1 MASFPF
7 QFEAN
12 FEGGDASE
20 FTSTVGT
27 QVAVEHYKELA
38 RNGAWGVPYRG
49 AYALQ
54 GTFGTNTDSY
64 VRSTSITIGSGSVGY
79 SRFMFYIG
87 DDVSAST
94 TTEVLLHT
102 TEPAVA
108 GIGLRIE
115 SGGDIKFGIAS
126 NGSALTTSDVVL
138 EKGRWYTAEL
148 TADTTNTNTC
158 TATLNDAVSV
168 TIANGVATGATT
180 ESRLGVVGIG
190 AGSLANIEGTVTLD
204 ELATDTA
211 RLYGFDSRYPQRL
224 LVTKDSHIF
233 VGSGNIEDVQLI
245 AGAGT
250 DCELNIYDTETGD
263 TNPQNLVYRHTNNT
277 TDEATN
283 YNGRNKIKLHKGAYV
298 TMSGTDPRAV
308 IALGVTSS
316 YGSEANVRKLARG

>member
-12 FEGGDASE
+12 FEVSDASE
-20 FTSTVGT
+20 FTATVGT

-54 GTFGTNTDSY
+54 GTFGTDTDSY

-94 TTEVLLHT
+94 TTEVLLYT

-158 TATLNDAVSV
+158 TATLDDAVSV
-168 TIANGVATGATT
+168 TIANGVVTGATT
-180 ESRLGVVGIG
+180 ESRLGITGIG

-204 ELATDTA
+204 ELATDSA

-224 LVTKDSHIF
+224 LVTKTSHVF
-233 VGSGNIEDVQLI
+233 VGSGNIEDIQLI

-250 DCELNIYDTETGD
+250 DCELNIYDTETAD
-263 TNPQNLVYRHTNNT
+263 TNPQNLIFRQTNNT
-277 TDEATN
+277 SDEATN
-283 YNGRNKIKLHKGAYV
+283 YNGRDKIKCHKGAYV

-308 IALGVTSS
+308 ISLGITSS

>member
-12 FEGGDASE
+12 FEVSDASE

-54 GTFGTNTDSY
+54 ATFGVDTDSY
-64 VRSTSITIGSGSVGY
+64 VRSTTITIGSGSVGY

-87 DDVSAST
+87 DDVSASV
-94 TTEVLLHT
+94 TTEVLLYT

-115 SGGDIKFGIAS
+115 AGGDIKFGIAS
-126 NGSALTTSDVVL
+126 NGSALTTLDPVL
-138 EKGRWYTAEL
+138 ERGRWYTAEL

-158 TATLNDAVSV
+158 TATLDDTASV

-180 ESRLGVVGIG
+180 ESRLGITGIG
-190 AGSLANIEGTVTLD
+190 AGSLAVIEGTLSLD
-204 ELATDTA
+204 ELATDSA
-211 RLYGFDSRYPQRL
+211 RVYGFDSRYPQRRL
-224 LVTKDSHIF
+224 ITKSTHLF
-233 VGSGNIEDVQLI
+233 VGAGNIEDVQLL
-245 AGAGT
+245 AGGGT
-250 DCELNIYDTETGD
+250 DCELNIYDTETAD
-263 TNPQNLVYRHTNNT
+263 TNPQNLVFRQTNNT
-277 TDEATN
+277 SSEATN
-283 YNGRNKIKLHKGAYV
+283 YNGLKKLKLHKGAYV
-298 TMSGTDPRAV
+298 TMSGTDPQAV
-308 IALGVTSS
+308 VALGVTAS

>member
-12 FEGGDASE
+12 FEVSDASE
-20 FTSTVGT
+20 FTATVGT

-54 GTFGTNTDSY
+54 AIFGTDTDSY

-94 TTEVLLHT
+94 TTEVLLYT
-102 TEPAVA
+102 TVPAVA
-108 GIGLRIE
+108 GVGLRIE
-115 SGGDIKFGIAS
+115 AGGDIKFGIAS

-158 TATLNDAVSV
+158 TATLDDAISV

-180 ESRLGVVGIG
+180 ESRLGISGIG
-190 AGSLANIEGTVTLD
+190 AGSLANIEGTLSLD
-204 ELATDTA
+204 ELATDSA

-224 LVTKDSHIF
+224 LVTKTTHAF
-233 VGSGNIEDVQLI
+233 VGTGNIEDVQLI

-250 DCELNIYDTETGD
+250 DCELNIYDTETAD

-277 TDEATN
+277 SDEATN

-298 TMSGTDPRAV
+298 TLSGTDPQAV
-308 IALGVTSS
+308 LALGITSS

>member
-20 FTSTVGT
+20 FTATVGT
-27 QVAVEHYKELA
+27 QVAVNHYKELA

-54 GTFGTNTDSY
+54 ATFGTDTDSY

-79 SRFMFYIG
+79 SRFMFYVG

-94 TTEVLLHT
+94 TTEVLLYT
-102 TEPAVA
+102 TVPAVA

-115 SGGDIKFGIAS
+115 AGGDIKFGIAS
-126 NGSALTTSDVVL
+126 NGSALTTLDAVL

-158 TATLNDAVSV
+158 TATLDDTASV

-180 ESRLGVVGIG
+180 ESRLGVSGIG
-190 AGSLANIEGTVTLD
+190 AGSLATVEGTVTLD
-204 ELATDTA
+204 ELATDSA
-211 RLYGFDSRYPQRL
+211 RVYGFTSRYPQRRL
-224 LVTKDSHIF
+224 ITKTTHLF
-233 VGSGNIEDVQLI
+233 VGSGNIEDLQLI
-245 AGAGT
+245 AGSGT
-250 DCELNIYDTETGD
+250 DCEVNIYDTED
-263 TNPQNLVYRHTNNT
+263 ADINPQNLVFRQTNNT
-277 TDEATN
+277 SDEATN
-283 YNGRNKIKLHKGAYV
+283 YNGRGQIKCHKGAYV
-298 TMSGTDPRAV
+298 TMTGTEPQVVAT
-308 IALGVTSS
+308 LGITSS